1 MSFGPADWVTS
12 IRAALVV
19 ALAVMLV
26 RPPDPML
33 CVAIGAIA
41 AGLDGVD
48 GWIARRTR
56 TASTFGAR
64 FDMETDALLILVLS
78 ALVWRYGKAGGWVV
92 ASGLMR
98 YAFVGAGLAWTWLQR
113 PLEPSRRRQ
122 TVCVVQIAALLVSLL
137 PSVEH
142 PSSASVA
149 AAGLAVL
156 AWSFLMDILWLWR
169 WRALRPLFSSSTPR

>member
-19 ALAVMLV
+19 ALAALLA
-26 RPPDPML
+26 RPPDPMV
-33 CVAIGAIA
+33 CVTVGAIA
-41 AGLDGVD
+41 ALLDGVD

-56 TASTFGAR
+56 TASAFGAR

-78 ALVWRYGKAGGWVV
+78 ALVWTYGKAGTWVL
-92 ASGLMR
+92 AAGLMR
-98 YAFVGAGLAWTWLQR
+98 YAFVWAGLALPWMQR

-122 TVCVVQIAALLVSLL
+122 TACVVQIAALIAALL
-137 PSVEH
+137 PWIAPR
-142 PSSASVA
+142 PSAAIA
-149 AAGLAVL
+149 AAGLALL
-156 AWSFLMDILWLWR
+156 AWSFLVDILWLWR